1 MGCEAYSACLAVLD
15 NEPVSPSL
23 KQLFLW
29 DVFPNLRLSGFISC
43 LSQSLFRPRPRMS
56 PPSIL
61 EDSRGG
67 ERGRLTDCGPAG
79 SEVPQGRSR
88 CWEGPRGPG
97 TGRRPN
103 WDCPSHA
110 HCRQTTIWG
119 ARPPSLFL
127 PPHLAQVLTPARG
140 PPSSFPVQRGFLP
153 LTGSRGAPGP
163 CLRRRPGSEEPQLG
177 ARQAGSWSWSWAA
190 AWVLSREGPALL
202 SQVPAGQVGALPTAP
217 AQWENALRIQ
227 GLGSAEALLGQVSN
241 ASDAGTSPTHGEE
254 GHLNRT
260 PFQGQAARR
269 LK

>member
-29 DVFPNLRLSGFISC
+29 DVFPNLRLSGFITC

-153 LTGSRGAPGP
+153 LTGSRGALPAETPWLGRASVGGQTGRQLVLVLGGCLGAEQRGPRLALAGP
-163 CLRRRPGSEEPQLG
+163 CGAGGGPAHCPSTVGERSEDPGSGVCRSALG
-177 ARQAGSWSWSWAA
+177 AGLQRQ
-190 AWVLSREGPALL
+190 
-202 SQVPAGQVGALPTAP
+202 
-217 AQWENALRIQ
+217 
-227 GLGSAEALLGQVSN
+227 
-241 ASDAGTSPTHGEE
+241 
-254 GHLNRT
+254 
-260 PFQGQAARR
+260 
-269 LK
+269 